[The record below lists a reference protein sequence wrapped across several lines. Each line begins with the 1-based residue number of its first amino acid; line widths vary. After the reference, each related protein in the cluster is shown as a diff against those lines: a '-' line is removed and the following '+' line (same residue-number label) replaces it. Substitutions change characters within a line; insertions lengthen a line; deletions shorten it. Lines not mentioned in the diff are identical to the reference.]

1 MNVGQ
6 ALRQAF
12 DSSTR
17 FARNPLVDMRFSS
30 ETAQIVEVDVKHR
43 ATGVYLCYVEC
54 EFKNDVLE
62 ARLISAES
70 VQSGDYATRSVYIAL
85 QSQIDKM
92 HDHIFLLMTQG
103 DK

>member
-6 ALRQAF
+6 ALRKAF
-12 DSSTR
+12 DPSTR

-43 ATGVYLCYVEC
+43 TTGTYNCLVEC
-54 EFKNDVLE
+54 DFKDDIFE
-62 ARLISAES
+62 ARLIQAES
-70 VQSGDYATRSVYIAL
+70 QSGQYATRSVYIAL
-85 QSQIDKM
+85 QAQIDKM